1 MKTIRSSRRLT
12 LAAIVLLPPLA
23 LAGCVGTDTDLMEE
37 AVTPLSYGPSQE
49 CLARAMY
56 FESNRSSESG
66 MLAVGTVVMN
76 RVNSGEY
83 PKDVC
88 AVVAQPKQFA
98 PGVMTRSMGAGK
110 DLAMKT
116 AHRVLSGERH
126 EPVREARFFHTA
138 GLSFPYGNMH
148 YTAIAGGNAFYE
160 KVSRRQRPD
169 FKHASQ
175 AEVAAAGASGAI
187 DGMRQ
192 GVTAPAAAALKP
204 VRKPAEASPFMAL
217 WNGLARKDT
226 PKPASPAATAPAPAD
241 EAASAPVVTATDTAP
256 VAPAESAALPGV
268 ATSAALPTGRPETTA
283 EAQIA
288 AAAATTDGMAVRGGR
303 LASPSPRP

>member
-1 MKTIRSSRRLT
+1 MKTIRPSRRLS
-12 LAAIVLLPPLA
+12 LSAIVLLPPLA
-23 LAGCVGTDTDLMEE
+23 LAGCVGTGADLEE
-37 AVTPLSYGPSQE
+37 AVKPLSYGPSQE

-66 MLAVGTVVMN
+66 MMAVGTVVMN
-76 RVNSGEY
+76 RVESGEY
-83 PKDVC
+83 PSDVC

-98 PGVMTRSMGAGK
+98 PGVMTRTMGAGK

-116 AHRVLSGERH
+116 AYRVLSGERH
-126 EPVREARFFHTA
+126 EPVRDARFFHTA

-160 KVSRRQRPD
+160 KVSRRHRPD

-192 GVTAPAAAALKP
+192 GASGATPAPVAAALKP
-204 VRKPAEASPFMAL
+204 VRKPAEASPFLAL
-217 WNGLARKDT
+217 WNGLARKYAT
-226 PKPASPAATAPAPAD
+226 PARPAAEASTAPTTATPDLVAATAADAAPA
-241 EAASAPVVTATDTAP
+241 AN
-256 VAPAESAALPGV
+256 AALPGV
-268 ATSAALPTGRPETTA
+268 TTAAPLPAGRPETPA
-283 EAQIA
+283 EAVVA
-288 AAAATTDGMAVRGGR
+288 ASSASTNTLAERGGR
-303 LASPSPRP
+303 VVSPTARP

>member
-1 MKTIRSSRRLT
+1 MMTIRSCRPLL
-12 LAAIVLLPPLA
+12 LAAAVLQPLA
-23 LAGCVGTDTDLMEE
+23 LAGCVGTGTDLEE

-76 RVNSGEY
+76 RVESGEY
-83 PKDVC
+83 PRDVC

-98 PGVMTRSMGAGK
+98 PGVMTREMGAGK

-116 AHRVLSGERH
+116 AGRVLSGERH
-126 EPVREARFFHTA
+126 EPVRDARFFHTA

-160 KVSRRQRPD
+160 KVSPRERPD
-169 FKHASQ
+169 FQHATQSQ
-175 AEVAAAGASGAI
+175 VAAAGASGAI

-192 GVTAPAAAALKP
+192 ASSAAPAPVIAALKP
-204 VRKPAEASPFMAL
+204 VRRPAEESPFMAL
-217 WNGLARKDT
+217 WNGLASRSESPSQTTAAASDAAGN
-226 PKPASPAATAPAPAD
+226 PPAVAVQTAAGAPAAET
-241 EAASAPVVTATDTAP
+241 
-256 VAPAESAALPGV
+256 ALPGV
-268 ATSAALPTGRPETTA
+268 TTA
-283 EAQIA
+283 AAPA
-288 AAAATTDGMAVRGGR
+288 AAPSDARPGAPAEMATAASEAMAERGGR
-303 LASPSPRP
+303 VARPSPRP

>member
-1 MKTIRSSRRLT
+1 MKTIRSSRRLS
-12 LAAIVLLPPLA
+12 LSAIVLLPPLA
-23 LAGCVGTDTDLMEE
+23 LAGCVGTGTDLEE

-76 RVNSGEY
+76 RVESGEY
-83 PKDVC
+83 PSDVC

-98 PGVMTRSMGAGK
+98 PGVMTRPMGAGK
-110 DLAMKT
+110 ELAMET
-116 AHRVLSGERH
+116 AHKVLSGERH
-126 EPVREARFFHTA
+126 EPVRDARFFHTA

-160 KVSRRQRPD
+160 KVSRRHRPD

-192 GVTAPAAAALKP
+192 GKTAAAPTSTAAALKP
-204 VRKPAEASPFMAL
+204 ARKPAEESPFMAL

-226 PKPASPAATAPAPAD
+226 APPASPSVGL
-241 EAASAPVVTATDTAP
+241 AASAADVTVAQATTATDAASI
-256 VAPAESAALPGV
+256 APAADAALPGV
-268 ATSAALPTGRPETTA
+268 TATTA
-283 EAQIA
+283 VPAAETQIA
-288 AAAATTDGMAVRGGR
+288 ASPSTGNGLAERGGR
-303 LASPSPRP
+303 VASPTPRP

>member
-1 MKTIRSSRRLT
+1 MKTNRSSRRLP
-12 LAAIVLLPPLA
+12 LCAIVLLPPLA
-23 LAGCVGTDTDLMEE
+23 LTGCVGTGTELEE
-37 AVTPLSYGPSQE
+37 AIKPLSYGPSQE

-76 RVNSGEY
+76 RIDSGDY
-83 PKDVC
+83 PRDVC

-98 PGVMTRSMGAGK
+98 PGVMTRPMGAGK
-110 DLAMKT
+110 ELAMET
-116 AHRVLSGERH
+116 AHKVLSGARH
-126 EPVREARFFHTA
+126 EPVREAKFFHTA

-160 KVSRRQRPD
+160 KVSPRHRPD

-175 AEVAAAGASGAI
+175 AEAAAAGASGAI

-192 GVTAPAAAALKP
+192 GTGGSATASTQVAATTPAAREPAAQ
-204 VRKPAEASPFMAL
+204 SPFMAM

-226 PKPASPAATAPAPAD
+226 PANPAARSAAATTETAANAPAAD
-241 EAASAPVVTATDTAP
+241 A
-256 VAPAESAALPGV
+256 APAAVTALPGV
-268 ATSAALPTGRPETTA
+268 TTA
-283 EAQIA
+283 EIPPEGAPEA
-288 AAAATTDGMAVRGGR
+288 APAAEARIVAAPTGTVMAERGGR
-303 LASPSPRP
+303 VASPSPRP